1 MDHSYVPYYEIVDRF
16 HFVNL
21 SNARRVF
28 DENPWASI
36 VIQNIS
42 SERKNVKHSYITS
55 LEKAAVKGLQI
66 KVVGDLVKNV
76 PNRDKLN

>member
-1 MDHSYVPYYEIVDRF
+1 MDHSHVPYYEIVDRF

-21 SNARRVF
+21 GNAGRIF
-28 DENPWASI
+28 DENPRATI

-42 SERKNVKHSYITS
+42 SERKSVKHFYITS
-55 LEKAAVKGLQI
+55 LEKEAVKGLQI
-66 KVVGDLVKNV
+66 KATGDVVKNV